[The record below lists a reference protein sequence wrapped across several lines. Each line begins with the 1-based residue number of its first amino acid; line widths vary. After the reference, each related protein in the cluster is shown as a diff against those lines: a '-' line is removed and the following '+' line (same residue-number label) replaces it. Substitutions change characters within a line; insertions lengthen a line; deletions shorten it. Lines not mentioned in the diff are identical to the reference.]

1 MKRLISIVLAMTM
14 LLYGLTAFAG
24 GDGAY
29 DGILSK
35 GELVIGLDD
44 SCPPLSSGDGS
55 GEAVGFNADVA
66 REICS
71 RMGVEP
77 VIKLMPLDDMLMDLN
92 IGTIYCAFGYTIT
105 EDLQQMVSFSEQYL
119 NSAQA
124 IVVRGDS
131 DAATLADLAGKL
143 RFKAGGAAAVF
154 HFGKGHFVS

>member
-29 DGILSK
+29 DSILSK

-92 IGTIYCAFGYTIT
+92 IGTIDCAFGYTIT
-105 EDLQQMVSFSEQYL
+105 EDLQQMVSFSEPYL

-131 DAATLADLAGKL
+131 DAATLADLAGKNL
-143 RFKAGGAAAVF
+143 SKFQCPDCA
-154 HFGKGHFVS
+154 

>member
-29 DGILSK
+29 DSILSK

-77 VIKLMPLDDMLMDLN
+77 VIKLMPLDDMLMDIIYMI
-92 IGTIYCAFGYTIT
+92 IGGN
-105 EDLQQMVSFSEQYL
+105 SEIQ
-119 NSAQA
+119 
-124 IVVRGDS
+124 I
-131 DAATLADLAGKL
+131 
-143 RFKAGGAAAVF
+143 AVKDKHSQLDEIGVIF
-154 HFGKGHFVS
+154 T